1 VNKLEFITSVSQKS
15 ELTKKDATSAL
26 NAILETITQALVEK
40 DTVSLIGFGT
50 FSTSKRAARNGINPA
65 TGAKIQIAESTV
77 VKFKTGLKLKNSVN
91 NR

>member
-1 VNKLEFITSVSQKS
+1 MNKLEFITSVSQKS